1 MGNCNKVSKKDFKLL
16 EFDRFEAGKNLKFIV
31 KISKLKLRSLIDPKL
46 EKINKISVFFQFPG
60 FSHKFS
66 EKQSENNIF
75 RWEESL
81 NFYFELPLIDLN
93 SSILNITAT
102 SNNDTICSTTVN
114 LKQMIDGPIHQN
126 RSMVLNGKQ
135 LARVSFDIE
144 ILQESQISITAHS
157 LSCDL
162 EEDNL
167 GYFSISLK
175 FMSDISQESTHS
187 PISENPY
194 WDFETTDMPTLD
206 LPVTM
211 KNIRDAAL
219 QVRLYKHHKNKL
231 ELAAECWIS
240 FTKLFAHDMSTI
252 YRKGNTIEAKSTKEG
267 KNFDFLRIKEEIY
280 KKHLKKINESLWLC
294 GRKVGVVQGH
304 INISGMPTFAQLIS
318 GVNTENGVIIQN
330 INIVEQKTKKKD
342 DKLPE
347 EILRIDQL
355 ALELKNSIADKNQV
369 TGPARERE
377 IFTKKKEIIDSL
389 CKILTETSRES
400 IMSFSYTSFKSLLKS
415 QKILIEL
422 SNHLIEYA
430 PLVHYNIKSLY
441 FKCITKV
448 INRGE
453 LDIGYL
459 SVIHSKKEKIKEKSK
474 VAIKYCTMLNEVL
487 KLALSRMNIKGVDKL
502 TQEFIDKSLVLC

>member
-167 GYFSISLK
+167 GYFSIS
-175 FMSDISQESTHS
+175 
-187 PISENPY
+187 
-194 WDFETTDMPTLD
+194 
-206 LPVTM
+206 
-211 KNIRDAAL
+211 
-219 QVRLYKHHKNKL
+219 
-231 ELAAECWIS
+231 
-240 FTKLFAHDMSTI
+240 
-252 YRKGNTIEAKSTKEG
+252 
-267 KNFDFLRIKEEIY
+267 
-280 KKHLKKINESLWLC
+280 
-294 GRKVGVVQGH
+294 
-304 INISGMPTFAQLIS
+304 
-318 GVNTENGVIIQN
+318 
-330 INIVEQKTKKKD
+330 
-342 DKLPE
+342 
-347 EILRIDQL
+347 
-355 ALELKNSIADKNQV
+355 
-369 TGPARERE
+369 
-377 IFTKKKEIIDSL
+377 
-389 CKILTETSRES
+389 
-400 IMSFSYTSFKSLLKS
+400 
-415 QKILIEL
+415 
-422 SNHLIEYA
+422 
-430 PLVHYNIKSLY
+430 
-441 FKCITKV
+441 
-448 INRGE
+448 
-453 LDIGYL
+453 
-459 SVIHSKKEKIKEKSK
+459 
-474 VAIKYCTMLNEVL
+474 
-487 KLALSRMNIKGVDKL
+487 
-502 TQEFIDKSLVLC
+502 